1 MWCDDFQ
8 SVNEQTNKRM
18 NWMNKFY
25 IVCMTMIIYD
35 WKYNNFLY
43 SNKMLLFFCFAHP
56 CMNVKK
62 KNSIMILSTETGRE
76 KRKRFYGMTRWSRW
90 YCSRN
95 NRRNEWKESIWIL
108 SLSLYVF
115 PLEFYSKISLFK
127 SCMWII

>member
-1 MWCDDFQ
+1 MWWFSKC
-8 SVNEQTNKRM
+8 ERTNKRM
-18 NWMNKFY
+18 NWMNKFSIVWWRWSYMIGNIIIFY
-25 IVCMTMIIYD
+25 IQTKC
-35 WKYNNFLY
+35 Y
-43 SNKMLLFFCFAHP
+43 SFFVLLILVWML
-56 CMNVKK
+56 KK